1 DLCLLAL
8 LSCRRIFLYSLFLSF
23 FILFLG
29 RLWDE
34 SGGYAPGHGD
44 SFFMKNEEW
53 LTPLGTSCNQQDNYL
68 NSATLLQI

>member
-1 DLCLLAL
+1 MPFSTSKLPKDFL
-8 LSCRRIFLYSLFLSF
+8 IFFISII

-44 SFFMKNEEW
+44 SFFYEEW
-53 LTPLGTSCNQQDNYL
+53 LTPLGFLFLILAY
-68 NSATLLQI
+68 IGR

>member
-1 DLCLLAL
+1 MPFSTSKLPKDFL
-8 LSCRRIFLYSLFLSF
+8 IFFISII

-53 LTPLGTSCNQQDNYL
+53 LTPLGFLFLILAY
-68 NSATLLQI
+68 IGR